1 MGRKRLGTPRA
12 RDDGSLAPH
21 GHTRMADESG
31 RGVAGLACGIDNL
44 RTRDGSVSQVP
55 SHAYPMLN
63 IPGFAAWIT
72 ARRRVPATVG

>member
-1 MGRKRLGTPRA
+1 
-12 RDDGSLAPH
+12 
-21 GHTRMADESG
+21 MADESG

-44 RTRDGSVSQVP
+44 RIRDGSVSQVSP
-55 SHAYPMLN
+55 HAYLMLN